1 VLTKQKIF
9 YPGCKR
15 RRSPLLL
22 LITMWSSR
30 PRKRVYAQRSRSRTP
45 ARPVRPYKKSRA
57 ITKRS
62 YAKSLVSAKG
72 VGLAAGLKTQLKTTF
87 FYNAMVSGGV
97 WTGTLKT
104 GSCFDPCGTLANIQ
118 PAEYDQWC
126 TMFGRYVVLGGYVK
140 VTVVPQ
146 VDDATT
152 RINPNFVACMYPDID
167 ATAKADYQ
175 AAASQDWS
183 VKGIGGTGQP
193 PVVLYQRFS
202 HAALLGKKGPVTSE
216 DNGALYNSDPSAGQ
230 FINHQL
236 FIQGAT
242 SGSPPMQSFLVHVEI
257 VQDVYFD
264 RRITVDTE

>member
-1 VLTKQKIF
+1 
-9 YPGCKR
+9 
-15 RRSPLLL
+15 
-22 LITMWSSR
+22 M
-30 PRKRVYAQRSRSRTP
+30 YAQRSRSRTP

-62 YAKSLVSAKG
+62 YARSLVSAKG
-72 VGLAAGLKTQLKTTF
+72 VGLAASLKTQLKTTF
-87 FYNAMVSGGV
+87 FYTATAAASGI

-118 PAEYDQWC
+118 PAEYDQWS
-126 TMFGRYVVLGGYVK
+126 TMFGRYVVLGGFVK
-140 VTVVPQ
+140 VTVLPKSVAVPS
-146 VDDATT
+146 TT
-152 RINPNFVACMYPDID
+152 LNSFVACMYPDID

-183 VKGIGGTGQP
+183 VKGIGGAGQP

-216 DNGALYNSDPSAGQ
+216 DNGALYNADPAASQ

-236 FIQGAT
+236 FVQNDTAVAT
-242 SGSPPMQSFLVHVEI
+242 DFLIHVEI

>member
-9 YPGCKR
+9 YPGCMR
-15 RRSPLLL
+15 RRSPLPL
-22 LITMWSSR
+22 LIIMWSSR

-87 FYNAMVSGGV
+87 FYNATCAASGV

-140 VTVVPQ
+140 VTVLPKLFG
-146 VDDATT
+146 
-152 RINPNFVACMYPDID
+152 NGGMPNFVACMYPDID
-167 ATAKADYQ
+167 ASAKADYQ
-175 AAASQDWS
+175 AASSQDWS
-183 VKGIGGTGQP
+183 VKGIGGQGQP

-216 DNGALYNSDPSAGQ
+216 DNGAVYNADPSPNQ

-236 FIQGAT
+236 FVQADT
-242 SGSPPMQSFLVHVEI
+242 AAANEFLVHVEI

>member
-1 VLTKQKIF
+1 
-9 YPGCKR
+9 
-15 RRSPLLL
+15 
-22 LITMWSSR
+22 M
-30 PRKRVYAQRSRSRTP
+30 YAQRSRSRTP

-62 YAKSLVSAKG
+62 YARSLVSAKG

-87 FYNAMVSGGV
+87 FYNATAAASGV
-97 WTGTLKT
+97 WTGALKT

-126 TMFGRYVVLGGYVK
+126 TLFGRYVVLGGSVK
-140 VTVVPQ
+140 VTVLPKS
-146 VDDATT
+146 
-152 RINPNFVACMYPDID
+152 ILSPGGGNFVACMYPDID
-167 ATAKADYQ
+167 PTAKADYQ

-183 VKGIGGTGQP
+183 VKGIGGQGQP

-216 DNGALYNSDPSAGQ
+216 DNGALYNSDPVANQ

-236 FIQGAT
+236 FLQWDVQQAYE
-242 SGSPPMQSFLVHVEI
+242 FLVHVEI

>member
-1 VLTKQKIF
+1 M
-9 YPGCKR
+9 Y
-15 RRSPLLL
+15 
-22 LITMWSSR
+22 SSR
-30 PRKRVYAQRSRSRTP
+30 SRKRVYASRTRSKTP
-45 ARPVRPYKKSRA
+45 ARASKYYKKSRA
-57 ITKRS
+57 ITKKS
-62 YAKSLVSAKG
+62 YARSLASAKG
-72 VGLAAGLKTQLKTTF
+72 VGLAASLKTQLKTTF
-87 FYNAMVSGGV
+87 FYNAVSATSGV

-140 VTVVPQ
+140 VTVML
-146 VDDATT
+146 AGFSNGST
-152 RINPNFVACMYPDID
+152 NNFVACMYPDID
-167 ATAKADYQ
+167 ATPKADYQ

-183 VKGIGGTGQP
+183 VKGIGGQGQS
-193 PVVLYQRFS
+193 PVVLYNRFS

-216 DNGALYNSDPSAGQ
+216 DNGALYNADPAANQ

-236 FIQGAT
+236 FVQANGPVST
-242 SGSPPMQSFLVHVEI
+242 TFLVHVEI

>member
-1 VLTKQKIF
+1 
-9 YPGCKR
+9 
-15 RRSPLLL
+15 
-22 LITMWSSR
+22 M
-30 PRKRVYAQRSRSRTP
+30 YAQRSRSRTP

-62 YAKSLVSAKG
+62 YARCLASAKG
-72 VGLAAGLKTQLKTTF
+72 VGLAASLKTQLKTTF
-87 FYNAMVSGGV
+87 FYNASAAATGIG
-97 WTGTLKT
+97 TGTLKT

-140 VTVVPQ
+140 VTVLPKIVASPG
-146 VDDATT
+146 A
-152 RINPNFVACMYPDID
+152 NNFVACMYPDID
-167 ATAKADYQ
+167 PTAKADYQ

-183 VKGIGGTGQP
+183 VKGIGGQGQP

-216 DNGALYNSDPSAGQ
+216 DNGALYNSDPAASQ

-236 FIQGAT
+236 FLQWAAAN
-242 SGSPPMQSFLVHVEI
+242 SGDFLVHVEI

>member
-62 YAKSLVSAKG
+62 YARSLASARG

-87 FYNAMVSGGV
+87 FYNATASASGV

-126 TMFGRYVVLGGYVK
+126 TMFGRYVVTGGSVK

-146 VDDATT
+146 GTLATGVSG
-152 RINPNFVACMYPDID
+152 FVACMYPDID
-167 ATAKADYQ
+167 AAAKADYQ

-183 VKGIGGTGQP
+183 VKGVGGQGQS

-216 DNGALYNSDPSAGQ
+216 DNGALYNSDPVANQ

-236 FIQGAT
+236 FLQW
-242 SGSPPMQSFLVHVEI
+242 SGNAPILFLVHVEI

>member
-1 VLTKQKIF
+1 
-9 YPGCKR
+9 
-15 RRSPLLL
+15 
-22 LITMWSSR
+22 M
-30 PRKRVYAQRSRSRTP
+30 YAQRSRSRTP

-62 YAKSLVSAKG
+62 YARSLVSAKG

-87 FYNAMVSGGV
+87 FYNATASVSGI
-97 WTGTLKT
+97 WTGSLKT

-126 TMFGRYVVLGGYVK
+126 TMFGRYVVTGGYVK
-140 VTVVPQ
+140 VSVLPKVYGSSY
-146 VDDATT
+146 
-152 RINPNFVACMYPDID
+152 NYVACMYPDID
-167 ATAKADYQ
+167 ATPKADYQ

-183 VKGIGGTGQP
+183 VKGIGGFSQS

-216 DNGALYNSDPSAGQ
+216 DNGGLSSSDPAVNQ
-230 FINHQL
+230 FINHNL
-236 FIQGAT
+236 FLQWTANEAA
-242 SGSPPMQSFLVHVEI
+242 SFLVHVEI

>member
-1 VLTKQKIF
+1 
-9 YPGCKR
+9 
-15 RRSPLLL
+15 
-22 LITMWSSR
+22 M
-30 PRKRVYAQRSRSRTP
+30 YAQRSRSRTP
-45 ARPVRPYKKSRA
+45 ARPVRPYKRSRA

-62 YAKSLVSAKG
+62 YARSLVSVKG

-87 FYNAMVSGGV
+87 FYNAITNGNL

-126 TMFGRYVVLGGYVK
+126 TMFGRYVVTGGFVK
-140 VTVVPQ
+140 VTVLPQ
-146 VDDATT
+146 TDNLTGQA
-152 RINPNFVACMYPDID
+152 NPNFVACMYPDID

-216 DNGALYNSDPSAGQ
+216 DNGALYNVDPAAGQ

-242 SGSPPMQSFLVHVEI
+242 SSSNPVQSFLVHVEI

>member
-1 VLTKQKIF
+1 
-9 YPGCKR
+9 
-15 RRSPLLL
+15 
-22 LITMWSSR
+22 M
-30 PRKRVYAQRSRSRTP
+30 YAQRSRSRTP

-62 YAKSLVSAKG
+62 YARSLASAKG
-72 VGLAAGLKTQLKTTF
+72 VGLAASLKTQLKTTF
-87 FYNAMVSGGV
+87 FYVANGASTGI

-126 TMFGRYVVLGGYVK
+126 TLFGRYVVTGGYVK
-140 VTVVPQ
+140 VTVLSKSNSPTGVGQ
-146 VDDATT
+146 
-152 RINPNFVACMYPDID
+152 NNFVACMYPDID

-175 AAASQDWS
+175 AAASQDWC
-183 VKGIGGTGQP
+183 VKGIGGNGQP

-216 DNGALYNSDPSAGQ
+216 DNGALYNADPAAGQ

-236 FIQGAT
+236 FIQADEAV
-242 SGSPPMQSFLVHVEI
+242 SPTLLVHVEI

>member
-1 VLTKQKIF
+1 
-9 YPGCKR
+9 
-15 RRSPLLL
+15 
-22 LITMWSSR
+22 
-30 PRKRVYAQRSRSRTP
+30 
-45 ARPVRPYKKSRA
+45 
-57 ITKRS
+57 
-62 YAKSLVSAKG
+62 VSAKG
-72 VGLAAGLKTQLKTTF
+72 VGLAASLKTQLKTTF
-87 FYNAMVSGGV
+87 FYNAIPAANGI

-126 TMFGRYVVLGGYVK
+126 TMFGRYVVTGGYVK
-140 VTVVPQ
+140 VTVALAIEGGPS
-146 VDDATT
+146 
-152 RINPNFVACMYPDID
+152 PSFVACMYPDID

-183 VKGIGGTGQP
+183 VKGIGGNGQP

-216 DNGALYNSDPSAGQ
+216 DNGGLVTADPAGSQ
-230 FINHQL
+230 FINHNL
-236 FIQGAT
+236 FVQCTTNAQGAP
-242 SGSPPMQSFLVHVEI
+242 SYMVHVEI